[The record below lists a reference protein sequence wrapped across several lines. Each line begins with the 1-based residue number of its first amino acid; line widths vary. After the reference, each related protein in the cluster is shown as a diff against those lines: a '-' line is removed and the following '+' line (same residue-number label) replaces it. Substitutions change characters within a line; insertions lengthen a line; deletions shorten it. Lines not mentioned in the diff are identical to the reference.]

1 MEIFIVG
8 EAMIMD
14 NLELEIMKIKINQS
28 NI

>member
-8 EAMIMD
+8 DGMNMD
-14 NLELEIMKIKINQS
+14 NLELEIMKIKIHQS